1 MSEEDA
7 RSFGLPENRK
17 ARSRYARL
25 DDAKQ
30 NYAGIDDAQWIEKVV
45 CVLANGESVPAA
57 VPWKT
62 PDIWAAIPITTANAI
77 LDEGAAG
84 IDDGKRRYSD
94 APRVT
99 PDRAA
104 WRIVQRHVPS
114 LTEAQCRA
122 VIKTWVDNDVMERR
136 DYHDPIV
143 RKTVSGLF
151 VARRPGSLN

>member
-45 CVLANGESVPAA
+45 CVLANGEFWCRPLCHGKY
-57 VPWKT
+57 PYL
-62 PDIWAAIPITTANAI
+62 AIPITTANAI

-84 IDDGKRRYSD
+84 IDDGSG
-94 APRVT
+94 AIPTPRASRPT
-99 PDRAA
+99 EPHGALSSA
-104 WRIVQRHVPS
+104 TFRH
-114 LTEAQCRA
+114 
-122 VIKTWVDNDVMERR
+122 
-136 DYHDPIV
+136 
-143 RKTVSGLF
+143 
-151 VARRPGSLN
+151 